1 MIWLYGHEARAVQP
15 QDICT
20 LVGQELHLVDPR
32 EHQDSCEGKRWLEPK
47 AALEAVPL
55 LHELV
60 FLEWDGARCL
70 WQLCVGHVNF

>member
-1 MIWLYGHEARAVQP
+1 MVQP

-60 FLEWDGARCL
+60 FLGVGWGKMLVATLCGKETAMSIFE
-70 WQLCVGHVNF
+70 QLI